1 MVFRKRVKKIMNKDL
16 LEKIKQVRELN
27 TTSNILT
34 IAIEELSELMQVICK
49 LKRLTNQDKTLRKEE
64 KQIYGELKEEL
75 ADVYLLLEQLKIIT
89 NINDYE
95 IERRINEKIKRTF
108 EKVGVFN

>member
-1 MVFRKRVKKIMNKDL
+1 MNKDL

-27 TTSNILT
+27 TTQNILT
-34 IAIEELSELMQVICK
+34 ITIEELAELTQVICK
-49 LKRLTNQDKTLRKEE
+49 LKRWTNHDKTLRKEE
-64 KQIYGELKEEL
+64 QQIFGELKEEL
-75 ADVYLLLEQLKIIT
+75 SDVYLLLEQLKIIA

-108 EKVGVFN
+108 EKVGVSN

>member
-1 MVFRKRVKKIMNKDL
+1 MNKDL

-27 TTSNILT
+27 TTPNIL
-34 IAIEELSELMQVICK
+34 IISIEELAELTQVICK

-75 ADVYLLLEQLKIIT
+75 SDVYLLLEQIKILGK
-89 NINDYE
+89 INDYE
-95 IERRINEKIKRTF
+95 IERRISEKIRRTF
-108 EKVGVFN
+108 EKVGVSN

>member
-1 MVFRKRVKKIMNKDL
+1 MNKDL

-27 TTSNILT
+27 TTPNILT
-34 IAIEELSELMQVICK
+34 IAIEELAELTQVICK

-64 KQIYGELKEEL
+64 HQIFEDLKEEL
-75 ADVYLLLEQLKIIT
+75 SDVYLLLEQLKIIA

-95 IERRINEKIKRTF
+95 IERRISEKIRRTF
-108 EKVGVFN
+108 EKVGVSN

>member
-1 MVFRKRVKKIMNKDL
+1 MDKDL
-16 LEKIKQVRELN
+16 LVKIEQVIKVN
-27 TTSNILT
+27 TTQNILT

-49 LKRLTNQDKTLRKEE
+49 LKRLTNRDKTLRKEE

-75 ADVYLLLEQLKIIT
+75 ADVYLLLEQIKILT
-89 NINDYE
+89 QTNDYE

-108 EKVGVFN
+108 EKVGVSN

>member
-1 MVFRKRVKKIMNKDL
+1 MDKDL

-27 TTSNILT
+27 TTPNILT
-34 IAIEELSELMQVICK
+34 IAIEELSELSQVICK

-75 ADVYLLLEQLKIIT
+75 ADVYLLLEQIKILT
-89 NINDYE
+89 QTNDYE
-95 IERRINEKIKRTF
+95 IERRISEKIKRTF
-108 EKVGVFN
+108 EKVGVSN

>member
-1 MVFRKRVKKIMNKDL
+1 MNKDL

-27 TTSNILT
+27 TTQNILT
-34 IAIEELSELMQVICK
+34 ITIEELAELTQVICK

-64 KQIYGELKEEL
+64 QQIFEELKEEL
-75 ADVYLLLEQLKIIT
+75 SDVYLLLEQLKIIV

-95 IERRINEKIKRTF
+95 IERRISEKIRRTF
-108 EKVGVFN
+108 EKVGVSN